1 MPRRALRRELPSISN
16 EMRCAC
22 CGGNATLRKE
32 DFMEKKARLD
42 GILMGEEE
50 RRKRFYRRAL
60 PENRTLKEALGCLS
74 REELDDLAYNL
85 CLEGTEGMTLPALI
99 DTLLPA
105 AVQFAE
111 RWLPSAFEEQYEAFR
126 HIQEK
131 GGLANDFREDDVR
144 IDYLCGLGIMAVGAD
159 EGKLY
164 WYMPEE
170 MVEIFKKLDSAAYED
185 AVRLNTEIMR
195 LATGL
200 LFYYGFLDYDQ
211 LFAMVNAYLE
221 ESQRLDF
228 AAFMGVMLNGSCWH
242 KEVVGTERGL
252 AYHTLL
258 SAPWLEREQKEKEN
272 LPFAEIPY
280 GKVYDAGEE
289 GYIEATLAYK
299 KLAQFFMAKLSMEV
313 LQAAEAV
320 GKILLLFQNGGSM
333 KDVAAFLK
341 TLGKLDDEAA
351 EEEMTKLVIA
361 LHATTRLWRLK
372 GHTPDEL
379 KENAREMA
387 RKMH

>member
-1 MPRRALRRELPSISN
+1 
-16 EMRCAC
+16 
-22 CGGNATLRKE
+22 
-32 DFMEKKARLD
+32 MEKKARLD

-85 CLEGTEGMTLPALI
+85 CLEETDDMTLPALI

-111 RWLPSAFEEQYEAFR
+111 RWLPSAFEEQYQAFH
-126 HIQEK
+126 HIQDK
-131 GGLANDFREDDVR
+131 GGLADDFREDDVR

-170 MVEIFKKLDSAAYED
+170 MTEIFKKLDSAAYED

-258 SAPWLEREQKEKEN
+258 SAPWLEREQKEKED

-333 KDVAAFLK
+333 KDVAAFLE

>member
-1 MPRRALRRELPSISN
+1 MPRRASRQELPSISN
-16 EMRCAC
+16 EMGCTC
-22 CGGNATLRKE
+22 CSGKATLRKE

-111 RWLPSAFEEQYEAFR
+111 RWLPSAFEEQYQAFR

-131 GGLANDFREDDVR
+131 GGLADDFREDDVR

-170 MVEIFKKLDSAAYED
+170 MAEIFKKLDSAAYED

-195 LATGL
+195 LAIGL

-221 ESQRLDF
+221 EGQRLDF

-258 SAPWLEREQKEKEN
+258 SAPWLEREQKEKED

-333 KDVAAFLK
+333 KDVAAFLE

>member
-111 RWLPSAFEEQYEAFR
+111 RWLPSAFEEQYQAFR

-170 MVEIFKKLDSAAYED
+170 MAEIFKKLDSAVYED

-333 KDVAAFLK
+333 KDVAAFLE

-372 GHTPDEL
+372 GHTPHEL

>member
-22 CGGNATLRKE
+22 CGGKATLRKE

-111 RWLPSAFEEQYEAFR
+111 RWLPSAFEEQYQAFR

-170 MVEIFKKLDSAAYED
+170 MAEIFKKLDSAVYED

-242 KEVVGTERGL
+242 KEVIGTERGL

-333 KDVAAFLK
+333 KDVAAFLE

-372 GHTPDEL
+372 GHTPGEL

>member
-1 MPRRALRRELPSISN
+1 MPRRASRQELPSISN
-16 EMRCAC
+16 EMGCTR
-22 CGGNATLRKE
+22 CGGKATLRKE

-111 RWLPSAFEEQYEAFR
+111 RWLPSAFEEQYQAFR

-170 MVEIFKKLDSAAYED
+170 MAEIFKKLDSAAYED

-299 KLAQFFMAKLSMEV
+299 KLAHFFMAKLSMEV

-333 KDVAAFLK
+333 KDVTAFLE

>member
-1 MPRRALRRELPSISN
+1 MPRRASRQELPSISN
-16 EMRCAC
+16 EMGCAR
-22 CGGNATLRKE
+22 CGGKATLRKE

-85 CLEGTEGMTLPALI
+85 CLEETDDMTLPALI

-111 RWLPSAFEEQYEAFR
+111 RWLPSAFEEQYQAFH
-126 HIQEK
+126 HIQDK
-131 GGLANDFREDDVR
+131 GGLADDFREDDVR

-170 MVEIFKKLDSAAYED
+170 MTEIFKKLDSAAYED

-200 LFYYGFLDYDQ
+200 LFYYGFLDYDK

-221 ESQRLDF
+221 EGQRLEF
-228 AAFMGVMLNGSCWH
+228 SAFMGVMLNGSCWH

-258 SAPWLEREQKEKEN
+258 SAPWLEREQKEKED
-272 LPFAEIPY
+272 LPFAEISY

-333 KDVAAFLK
+333 KDVAAFLE

-361 LHATTRLWRLK
+361 LHATARLWRLK

>member
-111 RWLPSAFEEQYEAFR
+111 RWLPSAFEEQYQAFR

-170 MVEIFKKLDSAAYED
+170 MAEIFKKLDSAVYED

-221 ESQRLDF
+221 EGQRLDF

-258 SAPWLEREQKEKEN
+258 SAPWLEREQKEKED

-333 KDVAAFLK
+333 KDVAAFLE

>member
-1 MPRRALRRELPSISN
+1 MPRRASRQELPSISN

-22 CGGNATLRKE
+22 CGGKATLRKE

-60 PENRTLKEALGCLS
+60 PESRTLKEALGCLS

-111 RWLPSAFEEQYEAFR
+111 RWLPSAFEEQYQAFR

-131 GGLANDFREDDVR
+131 GGLADDFREDDVR
-144 IDYLCGLGIMAVGAD
+144 INYLCGLGIMAVGAD
-159 EGKLY
+159 GGKLY

-170 MVEIFKKLDSAAYED
+170 MAEIFKKLDSAVYED

-221 ESQRLDF
+221 EGQRLDF
-228 AAFMGVMLNGSCWH
+228 SAFMGVMLNGSCWH
-242 KEVVGTERGL
+242 KEVVGTERGM

-333 KDVAAFLK
+333 KDVAAFLE

>member
-105 AVQFAE
+105 TVQFAE
-111 RWLPSAFEEQYEAFR
+111 RWLPSAFEEQYQALR
-126 HIQEK
+126 HIQDK
-131 GGLANDFREDDVR
+131 GGLADDFREDDVR

-170 MVEIFKKLDSAAYED
+170 MAEIFKKLDSAVYED

-333 KDVAAFLK
+333 KDVAAFLE

>member
-1 MPRRALRRELPSISN
+1 MPRRASRQELPSISN
-16 EMRCAC
+16 EMGCTR
-22 CGGNATLRKE
+22 CGGKATLRKE

-60 PENRTLKEALGCLS
+60 PENRTLEEALGCLS

-111 RWLPSAFEEQYEAFR
+111 RWLPSAFEEQYQAFR
-126 HIQEK
+126 HIQDK
-131 GGLANDFREDDVR
+131 GGLADDFREDDVR

-170 MVEIFKKLDSAAYED
+170 MAEIFKKLDSAVYED

-242 KEVVGTERGL
+242 KEVIGTERGL

-333 KDVAAFLK
+333 KDVAAFLE
-341 TLGKLDDEAA
+341 TLDKLDDEAA

>member
-1 MPRRALRRELPSISN
+1 MENTAGFEGILADEKERRE
-16 EMRCAC
+16 
-22 CGGNATLRKE
+22 
-32 DFMEKKARLD
+32 
-42 GILMGEEE
+42 
-50 RRKRFYRRAL
+50 RFYRRAL
-60 PENRTLKEALGCLS
+60 PENRTLKAALGCLS

-85 CLEGTEGMTLPALI
+85 CLEGTEGMTMPELI
-99 DTLLPA
+99 DVLLPA

-111 RWLPSAFEEQYEAFR
+111 RWLPSAFEEQYQAFR
-126 HIQEK
+126 HIRDK
-131 GGLANDFREDDVR
+131 GGLADDFREDDVR
-144 IDYLCGLGIMAVGAD
+144 IDYLCGLGIMAVGAE

-170 MVEIFKKLDSAAYED
+170 IAEIFKKLDSAAYED
-185 AVRLNTEIMR
+185 AARLNTEIMR

-200 LFYYGFLDYDQ
+200 LFYYGFLDYDK

-221 ESQRLDF
+221 EGQRLDF
-228 AAFMGVMLNGSCWH
+228 SSFMGVMLNGSCWH
-242 KEVVGTERGL
+242 KEVVGTERGMS
-252 AYHTLL
+252 YHTLL

-272 LPFAEIPY
+272 LPFAELSY

-320 GKILLLFQNGGSM
+320 GKILLLFQNGSTM
-333 KDVAAFLK
+333 KDVAAFLE
-341 TLGKLDDEAA
+341 TLGKLSDDAE
-351 EEEMTKLVIA
+351 EEEMTKHVIE

-372 GHTPDEL
+372 GHTPREL
-379 KENAREMA
+379 KENAREIV
-387 RKMH
+387 RKMR

>member
-22 CGGNATLRKE
+22 CGGKATLRKE

-111 RWLPSAFEEQYEAFR
+111 RWLPSAFEEQYQAFR

-170 MVEIFKKLDSAAYED
+170 MAEIFKKLDSAVYED

-242 KEVVGTERGL
+242 KEVIGTERGL

-299 KLAQFFMAKLSMEV
+299 KLAHFFMAKLSMEV

-333 KDVAAFLK
+333 KDVTAFLE

>member
-1 MPRRALRRELPSISN
+1 MPRRASRQELPSISN
-16 EMRCAC
+16 EMGCTR
-22 CGGNATLRKE
+22 CGGKATLRKE

-85 CLEGTEGMTLPALI
+85 CLEETDDMTLPALI

-111 RWLPSAFEEQYEAFR
+111 RWLPSAFEEQYQAFR
-126 HIQEK
+126 HIQDK
-131 GGLANDFREDDVR
+131 GGLADDFREDDVR

-170 MVEIFKKLDSAAYED
+170 MTEIFKKLDSAAYED

-221 ESQRLDF
+221 EGQRLDF
-228 AAFMGVMLNGSCWH
+228 SAFMGVMLNGSCWH
-242 KEVVGTERGL
+242 KEVVGTERGM

-333 KDVAAFLK
+333 KDVAAFLE

>member
-1 MPRRALRRELPSISN
+1 MLRRALQQELPNISDEIGCVCCDRETTVRRE
-16 EMRCAC
+16 A
-22 CGGNATLRKE
+22 
-32 DFMEKKARLD
+32 FMEKTARFD
-42 GILMGEEE
+42 GILAGEKE
-50 RRKRFYRRAL
+50 RRERFYCRAL
-60 PENRTLKEALGCLS
+60 PEKRTLKEALGCLS

-85 CLEGTEGMTLPALI
+85 CLEGTEGMTLPSLI
-99 DTLLPA
+99 DALAPA
-105 AVQFAE
+105 AVHFAE
-111 RWLPSAFEEQYEAFR
+111 RWLPSAFEEQYRAFC
-126 HIQEK
+126 HIREK
-131 GGLANDFREDDVR
+131 DGLADDFREDDVR
-144 IDYLCGLGIMAVGAD
+144 IDYLCGLGIMAVGVD

-164 WYMPEE
+164 WYMPAE
-170 MVEIFKKLDSAAYED
+170 MAEIFKKLDSAAYED

-200 LFYYGFLDYDQ
+200 LFYYGFLDYDK
-211 LFAMVNAYLE
+211 LFAMVNTYLE
-221 ESQRLDF
+221 EGQRLDF
-228 AAFMGVMLNGSCWH
+228 SAFMGVMLNGSCWH
-242 KEVVGTERGL
+242 KEVVGTERGM

-333 KDVAAFLK
+333 KDVAAFLE
-341 TLGKLDDEAA
+341 TLGKLADEAE
-351 EEEMTKLVIA
+351 EEEMTKLVIS

-379 KENAREMA
+379 KENARKIA

>member
-32 DFMEKKARLD
+32 DFME
-42 GILMGEEE
+42 
-50 RRKRFYRRAL
+50 
-60 PENRTLKEALGCLS
+60 
-74 REELDDLAYNL
+74 
-85 CLEGTEGMTLPALI
+85 GTEGMTLPALI

-111 RWLPSAFEEQYEAFR
+111 RWLPSAFEEQYQAFR

-170 MVEIFKKLDSAAYED
+170 MAEIFKKLDSAVYED

-333 KDVAAFLK
+333 KDVAAFLE

>member
-1 MPRRALRRELPSISN
+1 
-16 EMRCAC
+16 
-22 CGGNATLRKE
+22 
-32 DFMEKKARLD
+32 MEKKARLD

-60 PENRTLKEALGCLS
+60 PESRTLKEALGCLS

-111 RWLPSAFEEQYEAFR
+111 RWLPSAFEEQYQAFR

-131 GGLANDFREDDVR
+131 GGLADDFREDDVR
-144 IDYLCGLGIMAVGAD
+144 IDYLCGLGIIAVGAD
-159 EGKLY
+159 GGKLY

-170 MVEIFKKLDSAAYED
+170 MAEIFKKLDSAAYED

-221 ESQRLDF
+221 EGQRLDF
-228 AAFMGVMLNGSCWH
+228 
-242 KEVVGTERGL
+242 
-252 AYHTLL
+252 
-258 SAPWLEREQKEKEN
+258 SASW
-272 LPFAEIPY
+272 A
-280 GKVYDAGEE
+280 
-289 GYIEATLAYK
+289 
-299 KLAQFFMAKLSMEV
+299 
-313 LQAAEAV
+313 
-320 GKILLLFQNGGSM
+320 
-333 KDVAAFLK
+333 
-341 TLGKLDDEAA
+341 
-351 EEEMTKLVIA
+351 
-361 LHATTRLWRLK
+361 
-372 GHTPDEL
+372 
-379 KENAREMA
+379 
-387 RKMH
+387 

>member
-1 MPRRALRRELPSISN
+1 MPRRASRRGLPSISN
-16 EMRCAC
+16 EMGCTC
-22 CGGNATLRKE
+22 CGGKATLRKE

-99 DTLLPA
+99 DTLLSA

-111 RWLPSAFEEQYEAFR
+111 RWLPSAFEEQYQAFR

-131 GGLANDFREDDVR
+131 GGLADDFREDDVR

-159 EGKLY
+159 GGKLY

-170 MVEIFKKLDSAAYED
+170 MAEIFKKLDSAAYED

-200 LFYYGFLDYDQ
+200 LFYYGFLDYDK

-221 ESQRLDF
+221 EGQRLDF

-333 KDVAAFLK
+333 KDVAAFLE
-341 TLGKLDDEAA
+341 TLGKLDDEAT

>member
-111 RWLPSAFEEQYEAFR
+111 RWLPSAFEEQYQAFR
-126 HIQEK
+126 HIQDK
-131 GGLANDFREDDVR
+131 GGLADDFREDDVR

-170 MVEIFKKLDSAAYED
+170 MTEIFKKLDSAAYED

-221 ESQRLDF
+221 EGQRLDF

-258 SAPWLEREQKEKEN
+258 SAPWLEREQKEKED

-333 KDVAAFLK
+333 KDVAAFLE

-372 GHTPDEL
+372 GHTPHEL

>member
-1 MPRRALRRELPSISN
+1 MPRRALRRELPRISN

-22 CGGNATLRKE
+22 CGGKATLRKE

-111 RWLPSAFEEQYEAFR
+111 RWLPSAFEEQYQAFR

-170 MVEIFKKLDSAAYED
+170 MAEIFKKLDSAVYED

-228 AAFMGVMLNGSCWH
+228 ASFMGVMLNGSCWH

-333 KDVAAFLK
+333 KDVAAFLE

>member
-111 RWLPSAFEEQYEAFR
+111 RWLPSAFEEQYQAFR

-170 MVEIFKKLDSAAYED
+170 MAEIFKKLDSAVYED

-299 KLAQFFMAKLSMEV
+299 KLAHFFMAKLSMEV

-333 KDVAAFLK
+333 KDVTAFLE

>member
-1 MPRRALRRELPSISN
+1 MPRRASRQELPSISN
-16 EMRCAC
+16 EMECTCCA
-22 CGGNATLRKE
+22 GKATLRKE

-60 PENRTLKEALGCLS
+60 PESRTLKEALGCLS

-111 RWLPSAFEEQYEAFR
+111 RWLPSAFEEQYQAFR

-131 GGLANDFREDDVR
+131 GGLVDDFREDDVR

-159 EGKLY
+159 GGKLY

-170 MVEIFKKLDSAAYED
+170 MAEIFKKLDSAVYED

-299 KLAQFFMAKLSMEV
+299 KLAHFFMAKLSMEV

-333 KDVAAFLK
+333 KDVTAFLE